1 MTNMKKKSGSIE
13 YTEAF
18 LKSNKDYHYNLQETA
33 EPYLVSSGSMIL
45 DHVLGGG
52 FGSGLHRFL
61 GANEGGKTNEALHV
75 MHNMLKTV
83 ENSKGLFVMAEGR
96 LSKEIKDRAG
106 IKFVHSAADW
116 VIGTCLVLE
125 CHIMDTMID
134 FLRCL
139 VKNNTDK
146 EKYCIVIDSMDGLIT
161 KEDLE
166 KGSSDARKVAGGALM
181 TSDFLK
187 RISLGM
193 SKFGHMCIMISQVRS
208 TISTSMYAKQDPNN
222 QTNSSGGNAILHY
235 PDWILEFKKQNKSDK
250 ILEKPKEQIHAD
262 NKIYGHN
269 AKVAILKSTNE
280 STGRLV
286 CYPIKHGRKNG
297 RSIWLEREVV
307 DMLLMWGYLE
317 KSGAWIKVDD
327 KVKSYLQD
335 NKIETKDSYQGINAV
350 YDLLESDEKITS
362 LLVDFVKENI
372 LSNDISVC

>member
-1 MTNMKKKSGSIE
+1 MTKMKKKSGSKD

-18 LKSNKDYHYNLQETA
+18 LKSNRDYHYNLEEGA

-52 FGSGLHRFL
+52 FGSGLHRFI

-96 LSKEIKDRAG
+96 LSQEIKDRAG
-106 IKFVHSAADW
+106 IKFVQSAEDW
-116 VIGTCLVLE
+116 DVGTCLVLE

-134 FLRCL
+134 FLRGL
-139 VKNNTDK
+139 LKNNPDK
-146 EKYCIVIDSMDGLIT
+146 EKFCIVIDSMDGLIT

-166 KGSSDARKVAGGALM
+166 KGSSDARKVGGGATM

-193 SKFGHMCIMISQVRS
+193 SKFGHMCIMISQIRS
-208 TISTSMYAKQDPNN
+208 KITTSMYAKQDPNN
-222 QTNSSGGNAILHY
+222 QTDSSGGNAILHY
-235 PDWILEFKKQNKSDK
+235 PDWILSFRKQNKSDK
-250 ILEKPKEQIHAD
+250 ILEKPTEQITPD

-269 AKVAILKSTNE
+269 AKVMILKSTNE
-280 STGRLV
+280 ATGQLV
-286 CYPIKHGRKNG
+286 TYPIKHGRKNG

-317 KSGAWIKVDD
+317 KSGAWIKLDD
-327 KVKSYLQD
+327 KIKTYLNN
-335 NKIETKDSYQGINAV
+335 NKIEAKDSYQGIKSV
-350 YDLLESDEKITS
+350 YEFLESDEKITS

-372 LSNDISVC
+372 LKQ

>member
-1 MTNMKKKSGSIE
+1 MTKMKKKSGSKD

-18 LKSNKDYHYNLQETA
+18 LKSNRDYHYNLEEGA

-52 FGSGLHRFL
+52 FGSGLHRFI

-96 LSKEIKDRAG
+96 LSQEIKDRAG
-106 IKFVHSAADW
+106 IKFVQSAEDW
-116 VIGTCLVLE
+116 DVGTCLVLE

-134 FLRCL
+134 FLRGL
-139 VKNNTDK
+139 LKNNPDK
-146 EKYCIVIDSMDGLIT
+146 EKFCIVIDSMDGLIT

-187 RISLGM
+187 RVSLGM

-208 TISTSMYAKQDPNN
+208 SITTSMYAKQDPNN
-222 QTNSSGGNAILHY
+222 QTDSSGGNAILHY
-235 PDWILEFKKQNKSDK
+235 PDWILQFKKQNKGDK
-250 ILEKPKEQIHAD
+250 ILEKPTEQITPD

-269 AKVAILKSTNE
+269 AKVMILKSTNE
-280 STGRLV
+280 ATGQIV
-286 CYPIKHGRKNG
+286 TYPIKHGRKNG

-317 KSGAWIKVDD
+317 KSGAWIKLDD
-327 KVKSYLQD
+327 KVKTYLSD
-335 NKIETKDSYQGINAV
+335 NKIETKDSYQGIKAV
-350 YDLLESDEKITS
+350 YEFLESDEKITS

-372 LSNDISVC
+372 LKQ

>member
-1 MTNMKKKSGSIE
+1 MTKMKKKSGSKD

-18 LKSNKDYHYNLQETA
+18 LKSNKDYHYNLEEGA

-45 DHVLGGG
+45 DHVLSGG
-52 FGSGLHRFL
+52 FGSGLHRFI

-96 LSKEIKDRAG
+96 LSQDIKDRAG
-106 IKFVHSAADW
+106 IKFVHSAEDW
-116 VIGTCLVLE
+116 DVGTCLVLE

-134 FLRCL
+134 FLRGL
-139 VKNNTDK
+139 LKNNPDK
-146 EKYCIVIDSMDGLIT
+146 EKFCIIVDSMDGLIT

-193 SKFGHMCIMISQVRS
+193 SKFGHMCIMVSQVRS
-208 TISTSMYAKQDPNN
+208 SINVNPYAKQDPNN

-235 PDWILEFKKQNKSDK
+235 PDWILEFKKQNKGDK
-250 ILEKPKEQIHAD
+250 ILEKPTEQITPD

-269 AKVAILKSTNE
+269 AKVLILKSTNE
-280 STGRLV
+280 STGQTV
-286 CYPIKHGRKNG
+286 SYPIKHGRMNG
-297 RSIWLEREVV
+297 KSIWVEREVI

-317 KSGAWIKVDD
+317 KAGAWIKLDD
-327 KVKSYLQD
+327 EIKNYLKGK
-335 NKIETKDSYQGINAV
+335 KIETKDSYQGSQAV
-350 YDLLESDEKITS
+350 YDFLENNEDATLALI
-362 LLVDFVKENI
+362 DFIKDKI
-372 LSNDISVC
+372 LSK

>member
-1 MTNMKKKSGSIE
+1 MNKMKKKSGSIE

-52 FGSGLHRFL
+52 FGSGLHRFV

-75 MHNMLKTV
+75 MHNMLKTI

-96 LSKEIKDRAG
+96 LSKQIKDRAG
-106 IKFVHSAADW
+106 IKFVYSAEDW

-134 FLRCL
+134 FLRGL
-139 VKNNTDK
+139 VKNNPDK
-146 EKYCIVIDSMDGLIT
+146 EKFCIVIDSMDGLIT

-166 KGSSDARKVAGGALM
+166 KGTSDARKVAGGALM
-181 TSDFLK
+181 CSDFLR

-235 PDWILEFKKQNKSDK
+235 PDWIIEFKKQNKSDK

-286 CYPIKHGRKNG
+286 LYPIKHGRKNG
-297 RSIWLEREVV
+297 RSIWVEREVV
-307 DMLLMWGYLE
+307 DMLLMWGYLD
-317 KSGAWIKVDD
+317 KSGAWIKVDE

-335 NKIETKDSYQGINAV
+335 NNTEIKDSYQGINAV

>member
-134 FLRCL
+134 FLRGL

-286 CYPIKHGRKNG
+286 FYPIKHGRKNG
-297 RSIWLEREVV
+297 RSIWVEREVV
-307 DMLLMWGYLE
+307 DMLLMWGYLD
-317 KSGAWIKVDD
+317 KSGAWIKVDE

-335 NKIETKDSYQGINAV
+335 NNTEIKDSYQGINAV
-350 YDLLESDEKITS
+350 YDLLESDEKTTS

>member
-1 MTNMKKKSGSIE
+1 MTKMKKKSGSKD

-18 LKSNKDYHYNLQETA
+18 LKSNKDYHYNLEEGA

-52 FGSGLHRFL
+52 FGSGLHRFI

-83 ENSKGLFVMAEGR
+83 KNSKGLFVMAEGR
-96 LSKEIKDRAG
+96 LSQEIKDRAG
-106 IKFVHSAADW
+106 IKFVHSAEDW
-116 VIGTCLVLE
+116 DIGTCLVLE

-134 FLRCL
+134 FLRGL
-139 VKNNTDK
+139 LKNNPDK
-146 EKYCIVIDSMDGLIT
+146 EKFCIVIDSMDGLIT

-187 RISLGM
+187 RVSLGM

-208 TISTSMYAKQDPNN
+208 TITTSMYAKQDPNN
-222 QTNSSGGNAILHY
+222 QTDSSGGNAILHY
-235 PDWILEFKKQNKSDK
+235 PDWILQFKKQNKSDK
-250 ILEKPKEQIHAD
+250 ILEKPTEQITPD

-269 AKVAILKSTNE
+269 AKVLILKSTNE
-280 STGRLV
+280 ATGQIV
-286 CYPIKHGRKNG
+286 TYPIKHGRKNG

-317 KSGAWIKVDD
+317 KSGAWIKVDE
-327 KVKSYLQD
+327 KVKTHLTD
-335 NKIETKDSYQGINAV
+335 NKIEIKDSYQGIKAV
-350 YDLLESDEKITS
+350 YEFLESDEKITS

-372 LSNDISVC
+372 LKQ

>member
-1 MTNMKKKSGSIE
+1 MTKMKKKSSGSKD

-18 LKSNKDYHYNLQETA
+18 LKSNKDYHYNLEEGA
-33 EPYLVSSGSMIL
+33 EPYLVSSGSLIL
-45 DHVLGGG
+45 DHVLSGG

-96 LSKEIKDRAG
+96 LSQDVKDRAG
-106 IKFVHSAADW
+106 IKFVHSAENWD
-116 VIGTCLVLE
+116 VGTCLVLE

-134 FLRCL
+134 FLRGL
-139 VKNNTDK
+139 LKNNPDK
-146 EKYCIVIDSMDGLIT
+146 EKFCIVIDSMDGLIT

-187 RISLGM
+187 RVSLGM

-250 ILEKPKEQIHAD
+250 ILEKPTEQITPD

-269 AKVAILKSTNE
+269 AKVLILKSTNE
-280 STGRLV
+280 ATGQIV
-286 CYPIKHGRKNG
+286 TYPIKHGRSNG
-297 RSIWLEREVV
+297 KSIWLEREVV

-317 KSGAWIKVDD
+317 KSGAWIKVDE
-327 KVKSYLQD
+327 KIKTLLQE
-335 NKIETKDSYQGINAV
+335 NKIEVKDSYQGIKSV
-350 YDLLESDEKITS
+350 YEFLEADEKITS
-362 LLVDFVKENI
+362 LLVDFIKENI
-372 LSNDISVC
+372 LKQ

>member
-1 MTNMKKKSGSIE
+1 MTKMKKKSGSKD

-18 LKSNKDYHYNLQETA
+18 LKSNRDYHYNLEEGA

-52 FGSGLHRFL
+52 FGSGLHRFI

-96 LSKEIKDRAG
+96 LSQEVKDRAG
-106 IKFVHSAADW
+106 IKFVYSAEEWD
-116 VIGTCLVLE
+116 VGTCLVLE
-125 CHIMDTMID
+125 CHIMDTMI
-134 FLRCL
+134 
-139 VKNNTDK
+139 
-146 EKYCIVIDSMDGLIT
+146 
-161 KEDLE
+161 DLE

-187 RISLGM
+187 RVSLGM

-208 TISTSMYAKQDPNN
+208 SITTSMYAKQDPNN

-235 PDWILEFKKQNKSDK
+235 PDWILEFKKQNKGDK
-250 ILEKPKEQIHAD
+250 ILEKPTEQITPD

-269 AKVAILKSTNE
+269 AKVLILKSTNE
-280 STGRLV
+280 ATGQIV
-286 CYPIKHGRKNG
+286 AYPIKHGRSNG
-297 RSIWLEREVV
+297 KSIWLEREVV

-317 KSGAWIKVDD
+317 KSGAWIKLDE
-327 KVKSYLQD
+327 KIKSYLKD
-335 NKIETKDSYQGINAV
+335 NKIEVKDSYQGIKSI
-350 YDLLESDEKITS
+350 YEFLESNEKATS
-362 LLVDFVKENI
+362 LLVNFVKENI
-372 LSNDISVC
+372 LAQ

>member
-1 MTNMKKKSGSIE
+1 MSKTKSASGSRE

-18 LKSNKDYHYNLQETA
+18 FKSNKEYHYNLEEGA

-45 DHVLGGG
+45 DSVLGGG
-52 FGSGLHRFL
+52 FGSGLHRFI

-83 ENSKGLFVMAEGR
+83 KNSKGLFVMAEGR
-96 LSKEIKDRAG
+96 LSEDIKLRAG
-106 IKFVHSAADW
+106 IKFVSDPAEW
-116 VIGTCLVLE
+116 VAGTCLVFE
-125 CHIMDTMID
+125 CHVMDTMVD
-134 FLRCL
+134 YLRGL
-139 VKNNTDK
+139 LRNNPDK
-146 EKYCIVIDSMDGLIT
+146 EKFCIIVDSMDGLIT

-208 TISTSMYAKQDPNN
+208 SINVNPYAKQDPNN

-235 PDWILEFKKQNKSDK
+235 PDWILEFKKQNKGDK
-250 ILEKPKEQIHAD
+250 ILEKPNEQITPE

-269 AKVAILKSTNE
+269 AKVLILKSTNE
-280 STGRLV
+280 STGQTV
-286 CYPIKHGRKNG
+286 SYPIKHGRMGGK
-297 RSIWLEREVV
+297 SIWIEREVI

-317 KSGAWIKVDD
+317 KAGAWIKLDD
-327 KVKSYLQD
+327 EIKGYLKE
-335 NKIETKDSYQGINAV
+335 NKIEAKDSYQGSQAV
-350 YDLLESDEKITS
+350 YDFLESNEKAT
-362 LLVDFVKENI
+362 LALVNFVKDKI
-372 LSNDISVC
+372 LSK

>member
-134 FLRCL
+134 FLRGL

-286 CYPIKHGRKNG
+286 FYPIKHGRKNG
-297 RSIWLEREVV
+297 RSIWVEREVV
-307 DMLLMWGYLE
+307 DMLLMWGYLD

-335 NKIETKDSYQGINAV
+335 NNIEIKDSYQGINAV
-350 YDLLESDEKITS
+350 YELLESDEKITS

>member
-1 MTNMKKKSGSIE
+1 MTKMKKKSGSKD

-18 LKSNKDYHYNLQETA
+18 LKSNKDYHYNLEEGA

-52 FGSGLHRFL
+52 FGSGLHRFI

-96 LSKEIKDRAG
+96 LSQEIKDRAG
-106 IKFVHSAADW
+106 IKFVHSAEEWD
-116 VIGTCLVLE
+116 VGTCLVLE

-134 FLRCL
+134 FLRGL
-139 VKNNTDK
+139 LKNNPDK
-146 EKYCIVIDSMDGLIT
+146 EKFCIVIDSMDGLIT

-187 RISLGM
+187 RVSLGM
-193 SKFGHMCIMISQVRS
+193 SKFGHLCIMISQVRS
-208 TISTSMYAKQDPNN
+208 SITTSMYAKQDPNN
-222 QTNSSGGNAILHY
+222 QTDSSGGNAILHY
-235 PDWILEFKKQNKSDK
+235 PDWILQFKKQNKGDK
-250 ILEKPKEQIHAD
+250 ILEKPTEQITPD

-269 AKVAILKSTNE
+269 AKVLILKSTNE
-280 STGRLV
+280 ATGQIV
-286 CYPIKHGRKNG
+286 TYPIKHGRKNG

-317 KSGAWIKVDD
+317 KSGAWIKLDE
-327 KVKSYLQD
+327 KVKTYLKE
-335 NKIETKDSYQGINAV
+335 NKIETKDSYQGIKAV
-350 YDLLESDEKITS
+350 YEFLESDEKITS
-362 LLVDFVKENI
+362 LLVDFVKQNI
-372 LSNDISVC
+372 LKQ

>member
-1 MTNMKKKSGSIE
+1 MTKMKKKSGSKD

-18 LKSNKDYHYNLQETA
+18 LKSNKDYHYNLEEGA

-52 FGSGLHRFL
+52 FGSGLHRFI

-96 LSKEIKDRAG
+96 LSQEIKDRAG
-106 IKFVHSAADW
+106 IKFVHSAEEWD
-116 VIGTCLVLE
+116 VGTCLVLE

-134 FLRCL
+134 FLRGL
-139 VKNNTDK
+139 LKNNPDK
-146 EKYCIVIDSMDGLIT
+146 EKFCIVIDSMDGLIT

-187 RISLGM
+187 RVSLGM
-193 SKFGHMCIMISQVRS
+193 SKFGHLCIMISQVRS
-208 TISTSMYAKQDPNN
+208 SITTSMYAKQDPNN
-222 QTNSSGGNAILHY
+222 QTDSSGGNAILHY
-235 PDWILEFKKQNKSDK
+235 PDWILQFKKQNKGDK
-250 ILEKPKEQIHAD
+250 ILEKPTEQITPD

-269 AKVAILKSTNE
+269 AKVLILKSTNE
-280 STGRLV
+280 ATGQIV
-286 CYPIKHGRKNG
+286 TYPIKHGRKNG

-317 KSGAWIKVDD
+317 KSGAWIKLDD
-327 KVKSYLQD
+327 KVKTYLSD
-335 NKIETKDSYQGINAV
+335 NKIETKDSYQGIKAV
-350 YDLLESDEKITS
+350 YEFLESDEKITS

-372 LSNDISVC
+372 LKQ

>member
-134 FLRCL
+134 FLRGL
-139 VKNNTDK
+139 VKNNPDK
-146 EKYCIVIDSMDGLIT
+146 EKFCIVIDSMDGLIT

-166 KGSSDARKVAGGALM
+166 KGTSDARKVAGGALM
-181 TSDFLK
+181 CSDFLR

-235 PDWILEFKKQNKSDK
+235 PDWIIEFKKQNKSDK

-286 CYPIKHGRKNG
+286 FYPIKHGRKNG
-297 RSIWLEREVV
+297 RSIWVEREVV
-307 DMLLMWGYLE
+307 DMLLMWGYLD

-335 NKIETKDSYQGINAV
+335 NNIEIKDSYQGINAV

>member
-1 MTNMKKKSGSIE
+1 MTKMKKKSGSKD

-18 LKSNKDYHYNLQETA
+18 LKSNRDYHYNLEESA

-52 FGSGLHRFL
+52 FGSGLHRFI

-75 MHNMLKTV
+75 MHNMLRTV

-96 LSKEIKDRAG
+96 LSQEIKDRAG
-106 IKFVHSAADW
+106 IKFVQSADDW
-116 VIGTCLVLE
+116 DVGTCLVFE
-125 CHIMDTMID
+125 TNIMDTMID
-134 FLRCL
+134 FLRGL
-139 VKNNTDK
+139 LKNNPDR
-146 EKYCIVIDSMDGLIT
+146 EKFCIVIDSMDGLIT

-166 KGSSDARKVAGGALM
+166 KGSSDARKVGGGATM

-193 SKFGHMCIMISQVRS
+193 SKFGHMCIMISQIRS
-208 TISTSMYAKQDPNN
+208 KIATSPYAKQDPNN
-222 QTNSSGGNAILHY
+222 QTDSSGGNAILHY
-235 PDWILEFKKQNKSDK
+235 PDWILSFRKQNKSDK
-250 ILEKPKEQIHAD
+250 ILEKPTEQITPD

-269 AKVAILKSTNE
+269 AKVVILKSTNE
-280 STGRLV
+280 ATGQLV
-286 CYPIKHGRKNG
+286 TYPIKHGRKNG

-317 KSGAWIKVDD
+317 KSGAWIKLDD
-327 KVKSYLQD
+327 KVKTYLSD
-335 NKIETKDSYQGINAV
+335 NKIETKDSYQGIKAV
-350 YDLLESDEKITS
+350 YEFLESDEKITS

-372 LSNDISVC
+372 LKQ

>member
-1 MTNMKKKSGSIE
+1 MTKMKKKSGSKD

-18 LKSNKDYHYNLQETA
+18 LKSNKDYHYNLEEGA
-33 EPYLVSSGSMIL
+33 DPYLVSSVSMIL

-52 FGSGLHRFL
+52 FGSGLHRFI

-96 LSKEIKDRAG
+96 LSQEIKDRAG
-106 IKFVHSAADW
+106 IKFVHSAEDW
-116 VIGTCLVLE
+116 DVGTCLVLE

-134 FLRCL
+134 FLRGL
-139 VKNNTDK
+139 LKNNPDK
-146 EKYCIVIDSMDGLIT
+146 EKFCIVIDSMDGLIT

-181 TSDFLK
+181 PSDFLK
-187 RISLGM
+187 RVSLGM
-193 SKFGHMCIMISQVRS
+193 SKFGHLCIMISQVRS
-208 TISTSMYAKQDPNN
+208 SITTSMYAKQDPNN
-222 QTNSSGGNAILHY
+222 QTDSSGGNAILHY
-235 PDWILEFKKQNKSDK
+235 PDWILQFKKQNKGDK
-250 ILEKPKEQIHAD
+250 ILEKPTEQITPD

-269 AKVAILKSTNE
+269 AKVLILKSTNE
-280 STGRLV
+280 ATGQIV
-286 CYPIKHGRKNG
+286 TYPIKHGRKNG

-317 KSGAWIKVDD
+317 KSGAWIKLDE
-327 KVKSYLQD
+327 KVKTYLKE
-335 NKIETKDSYQGINAV
+335 NKIETKDSYQGIKAV
-350 YDLLESDEKITS
+350 YEFLESDEKITS

-372 LSNDISVC
+372 LKQ